1 MKTEDEALV
10 ESSSVPVLPPEE
22 DEHAEASARHA
33 RNVLAGTLLAL
44 VSAVLYTLTNM
55 CLRAA
60 AHCDMYWVS
69 LLKAVPTFVIA
80 AAIVASRRVRG
91 VPNYPGRAI
100 VVKLLLTG
108 LLAHIGGNVAFQYGI
123 SRIGLAAAVPLTFST
138 IIVMGSLLG
147 RFYLGEGI
155 SLRSVCAM
163 GLLCVSIGLLGWHTS
178 QARPIDPA
186 AAAGGGLQVDAWQ
199 TVLAVAA
206 TCFSGAAYSVLGV
219 VIRRNVTGNVHSS
232 VVLLII
238 SISGMVS
245 LGAMSVAR
253 LGWSGLAATTPGD
266 LGTMLLGGL
275 FNAGGFFLLTR
286 ALQLIPVA
294 YVNVVNASQT
304 AMAALAGVLYF
315 GESSTA
321 ALFAGVGLMTLG
333 IVFMDR
339 PKHPAKSSR

>member
-1 MKTEDEALV
+1 MKIEDEALV
-10 ESSSVPVLPPEE
+10 ESSSVPAIPPEE
-22 DEHAEASARHA
+22 DDPHAAASALHA
-33 RNVLAGTLLAL
+33 RNVLAGTILAL

-80 AAIVASRRVRG
+80 AGIVTNRRFRG
-91 VPNYPGRAI
+91 MAVYPGSVT

-108 LLAHIGGNVAFQYGI
+108 LFAHLGGNVAFQYGI

-147 RFYLGEGI
+147 RFYLKEPI
-155 SLRSVCAM
+155 SLRSIGAM

-178 QARPIDPA
+178 HAKPLDPA
-186 AAAGGGLQVDAWQ
+186 TSAGLPTLDTWQ
-199 TVLAVAA
+199 TALAVGA
-206 TCFSGAAYSVLGV
+206 TCISGAAYSVLGV
-219 VIRRNVTGNVHSS
+219 VIRRSVTGNVHSS

-238 SISGMVS
+238 SIAGLAS
-245 LGAMSVAR
+245 LGAMSLAR
-253 LGWSGLAATTPGD
+253 LGISGILATTTD
-266 LGTMLLGGL
+266 DFAVMLLGGL

-304 AMAALAGVLYF
+304 AMAAVAGVLYF

-333 IVFMDR
+333 IVLMDR
-339 PKHPAKSSR
+339 PKHTAR